1 MLPNPLTKWVWQSF
15 THQFWSFLG
24 FRISPNGKRID
35 PPLFAKALKWVWQS
49 FTDQFWG
56 FLGFRVLPNGNRLD
70 PSKWV

>member
-1 MLPNPLTKWVWQSF
+1 
-15 THQFWSFLG
+15 
-24 FRISPNGKRID
+24 
-35 PPLFAKALKWVWQS
+35 LKWVWQS